1 MKHMKKFASLLLAMM
16 MVMALAVPAMAGGP
30 EDQEKDPEEPK
41 NTPAHEVALTVNP
54 DKKDNGH
61 TYTAYQI
68 FVADVTPTG
77 TSLADVKW
85 AENITDANKVAL
97 VNSLKDHFKDADDKD
112 IFADVVATDAMAV
125 AKIISD
131 NFKVGAPMASR
142 APELAQLIGD
152 SIKDHKTIPAAA
164 GTLDCNVMTG
174 WCLIMDQTGSTT
186 DYTLQQITKDTEID
200 PKTGTSQVTKEVQQ
214 ANGGDWSDG
223 AIYSEKNGDP
233 VVYDIPFKVTVNLP
247 ENILKYPM
255 YVGDEG
261 NKTLTD
267 YYVRLHDTH
276 NTGLEID
283 MSSISVVVKGV
294 NGNADQILGSGSGTN
309 GTYQLNANATDCSFE
324 IFIDD
329 VQELTN
335 VKNNGSMVIEITYN
349 GRLTGEAVSGSEGNP
364 NSAKIETPE
373 GMSPETEVKVY
384 EFGIKIDK
392 VDGSGNPLAGATFYL
407 QKVKD
412 PANASNDADNL
423 EGEQIEI
430 PLVAGSDTSF
440 YIKGLEAGTYLL
452 TEKQPDGYNPMEP
465 VRIVVDGKVNPT
477 ANLPS
482 AGDLETSAPG
492 GIFSTDNNQDIYS
505 KIANYSGIELPST
518 GGIGTT
524 IFYVLGGLLVAGAV
538 ILLVTKRRMSAS
550 EE

>member
-1 MKHMKKFASLLLAMM
+1 M
-16 MVMALAVPAMAGGP
+16 
-30 EDQEKDPEEPK
+30 
-41 NTPAHEVALTVNP
+41 
-54 DKKDNGH
+54 
-61 TYTAYQI
+61 
-68 FVADVTPTG
+68 
-77 TSLADVKW
+77 
-85 AENITDANKVAL
+85 
-97 VNSLKDHFKDADDKD
+97 
-112 IFADVVATDAMAV
+112 
-125 AKIISD
+125 
-131 NFKVGAPMASR
+131 
-142 APELAQLIGD
+142 
-152 SIKDHKTIPAAA
+152 
-164 GTLDCNVMTG
+164 
-174 WCLIMDQTGSTT
+174 
-186 DYTLQQITKDTEID
+186 
-200 PKTGTSQVTKEVQQ
+200 
-214 ANGGDWSDG
+214 
-223 AIYSEKNGDP
+223 
-233 VVYDIPFKVTVNLP
+233 
-247 ENILKYPM
+247 
-255 YVGDEG
+255 
-261 NKTLTD
+261 
-267 YYVRLHDTH
+267 
-276 NTGLEID
+276 
-283 MSSISVVVKGV
+283 
-294 NGNADQILGSGSGTN
+294 
-309 GTYQLNANATDCSFE
+309 
-324 IFIDD
+324 
-329 VQELTN
+329 
-335 VKNNGSMVIEITYN
+335 KNNGSMVIEITYN

>member
-1 MKHMKKFASLLLAMM
+1 MKHMKKLASLLLAMM
-16 MVMALAVPAMAGGP
+16 MVMALAVPAMADGP

-41 NTPAHEVALTVNP
+41 NTRAHEVALTVNP

-309 GTYQLNANATDCSFE
+309 GTYQLNENAEDCSFE